1 MQIQKNTVLKYNL
14 GIMKFSDKLKKLRQ
28 EHNLTQNQLADRLG
42 VSLSVIAL
50 IESDKR
56 RPSREVAIRLSQCF
70 NLPLQYFLISDNS
83 DDTPQRTII
92 DNDLMI
98 DIVDAVTEF
107 LHENNLDI
115 SPDQRRELIKHF
127 YGQNCHDVNRIREIL
142 SGMLALNSHAFGKGK

>member
-1 MQIQKNTVLKYNL
+1 
-14 GIMKFSDKLKKLRQ
+14 MKTAAIKLSAFFNVPI
-28 EHNLTQNQLADRLG
+28 ETFLT
-42 VSLSVIAL
+42 
-50 IESDKR
+50 
-56 RPSREVAIRLSQCF
+56 
-70 NLPLQYFLISDNS
+70 
-83 DDTPQRTII
+83 DTAPQHTII

>member
-1 MQIQKNTVLKYNL
+1 MTIAETIIFFRK
-14 GIMKFSDKLKKLRQ
+14 SR
-28 EHNLTQNQLADRLG
+28 NLTVRELADAIN
-42 VSLSVIAL
+42 VSPTAIAL
-50 IESDKR
+50 SENGHR
-56 RPSREVAIRLSQCF
+56 TPSKEMAKRLSDYF
-70 NLPLQYFLISDNS
+70 KVPISAFLNDGYEPHNPQY
-83 DDTPQRTII
+83 TTI

-142 SGMLALNSHAFGKGK
+142 SGMLALNSHAFGKEK

>member
-1 MQIQKNTVLKYNL
+1 MDSGK
-14 GIMKFSDKLKKLRQ
+14 KLKDLREQ
-28 EHNLTQNQLADRLG
+28 FG
-42 VSLSVIAL
+42 
-50 IESDKR
+50 
-56 RPSREVAIRLSQCF
+56 LSQAELASRTGMSQPVIGKIEAGIANISKTAAIKLSAFF
-70 NLPLQYFLISDNS
+70 NVPIETFLT
-83 DDTPQRTII
+83 DTAPQRTII

-142 SGMLALNSHAFGKGK
+142 SGMLALNSHAFGKEK

>member
-1 MQIQKNTVLKYNL
+1 MDSGK
-14 GIMKFSDKLKKLRQ
+14 KLKDLREQ
-28 EHNLTQNQLADRLG
+28 FG
-42 VSLSVIAL
+42 
-50 IESDKR
+50 
-56 RPSREVAIRLSQCF
+56 LSQAELASRTGMSQPVIGKIEAGIANISKTAAIKLSAFF
-70 NLPLQYFLISDNS
+70 NVPIETFLT
-83 DDTPQRTII
+83 DTAPQRTII

-115 SPDQRRELIKHF
+115 SPDQRREL